1 MVRTSRVGKSRKLNK
16 SRVKRISKSL
26 QAGTV
31 RPLSPRYEVVDLF
44 LEEQLERQMMRNLRR
59 IQYEERIA
67 YLKEIINKASE
78 DAKGYQRLITLNLNT
93 LSRVKAG
100 EYNSGYLYQ
109 VDDETAREYE
119 IIRYT
124 GYVNDYQIELIKQL
138 QIILD
143 SENEIAHLEELL
155 RNN

>member
-26 QAGTV
+26 KAGTV

>member
-26 QAGTV
+26 KAGTV

-124 GYVNDYQIELIKQL
+124 GYVNDYHIELIKQL

>member
-1 MVRTSRVGKSRKLNK
+1 
-16 SRVKRISKSL
+16 
-26 QAGTV
+26 
-31 RPLSPRYEVVDLF
+31 
-44 LEEQLERQMMRNLRR
+44 MRNLRR